1 MADETKVIIIT
12 TNEDII
18 RQFTL
23 NKTKNTHIID
33 LDNDQQTTSITKDNG
48 NSINL
53 DFLAGLSQLVHI

>member
-23 NKTKNTHIID
+23 NKTTNTHIID
-33 LDNDQQTTSITKDNG
+33 LDNEFEFSCWIISTRSYLK
-48 NSINL
+48 
-53 DFLAGLSQLVHI
+53 